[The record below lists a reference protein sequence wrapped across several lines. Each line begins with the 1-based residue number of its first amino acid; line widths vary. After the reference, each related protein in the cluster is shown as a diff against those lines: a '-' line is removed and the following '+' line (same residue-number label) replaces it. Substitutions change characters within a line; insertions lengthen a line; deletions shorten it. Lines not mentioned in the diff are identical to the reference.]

1 LEFRLTPRR
10 LALAAAAILIGC
22 LYFADLSGMG
32 LVSKDE
38 PRYADI
44 ARAMAHTG
52 DWILP
57 RLWGAPW
64 FEKPPLLYW
73 LSAIG
78 FSARLGPE
86 AAPRLPVAVLSVAF
100 LVFFW
105 ARLRRIWN
113 ERVATFATGMLAT
126 SVGWLAYSHV
136 AVTDLP
142 LSALFTVT
150 VLFWIEGA
158 TGCAAVALGC
168 AVLAKSLVPLVLFVS
183 VLAVD
188 LPARKQWL
196 RAKPFL
202 IFLAV
207 ALPWHIAASIRGGYE
222 WFRVLFLEQQFGRYF
237 TPERQHVQP
246 WWYYAPV
253 LLLLLFPWFP
263 LIPLALRS
271 RKDRGAKILLAV
283 CGFGFVFFSASLNKL
298 PGYIL
303 PLVPALCV
311 LMALGL
317 DRLPEAARLPALAAL
332 LLGALPLAAAVVPPA
347 LATRLGAV
355 ALPWN
360 QLTPWLVAA
369 AIISVVLIFIPRTFV
384 FPSAFALAA
393 AGFLWFQ
400 FAVFPAIDQ
409 LASARPVWLKTHPEC
424 ALESDRGLAFGLNYY
439 AERALPPCG
448 ILNPARTPL
457 DSR

>member
-10 LALAAAAILIGC
+10 LALAAAAFLIGC

-44 ARAMAHTG
+44 ARAMARTG

-100 LVFFW
+100 LFYFW
-105 ARLRRIWN
+105 SRLRRIWN
-113 ERVATFATGMLAT
+113 EKVATLAAGMLAT

-142 LSALFTVT
+142 LSAWFTAA

-158 TGCAAVALGC
+158 LGCAAVALGC
-168 AVLAKSLVPLVLFVS
+168 AVLAKSLVPLVLFVP

-207 ALPWHIAASIRGGYE
+207 VLPWHIAAYIRGGYE
-222 WFRVLFLEQQFGRYF
+222 WFRVLFVEQQFGRYF

-263 LIPLALRS
+263 LMPLALRS

-283 CGFGFVFFSASLNKL
+283 SGFGFVFFSASLNKL

-317 DRLPEAARLPALAAL
+317 DRLAEAARLPALAVL
-332 LLGALPLAAAVVPPA
+332 LLGALPLAAAVVPAA

-360 QLTPWLVAA
+360 QSTPWLVAA
-369 AIISVVLIFIPRTFV
+369 AIIAVILVFIARSFV

-393 AGFLWFQ
+393 CGFLWFQ

-409 LASARPVWLKTHPEC
+409 LASARPVWLKTHPDC
-424 ALESDRGLAFGLNYY
+424 APESDRGLAYGLNYY